1 MSYLF
6 YGINT
11 ASKYA
16 RDGDLKALSDLL
28 AKKPHLINQKNVNG
42 NTLLHIASW
51 RGNADMALML
61 LMRGGD
67 INAVDAKGYTP
78 LLVAIEFHHDDLAV
92 VLLQRG
98 ANVTLCNHAKCSP
111 LHVAALSG
119 CKTVIVPLLQKGCN
133 IDAVEAVRV
142 LLRVGLVGRDV
153 PSPLPLLCPLL
164 A

>member
-1 MSYLF
+1 
-6 YGINT
+6 
-11 ASKYA
+11 
-16 RDGDLKALSDLL
+16 
-28 AKKPHLINQKNVNG
+28 
-42 NTLLHIASW
+42 
-51 RGNADMALML
+51 MALML